1 MQFKYLLAA
10 VFATLA
16 TASPIVPDGCTVAE
30 DGPVAR
36 SPSWLDA
43 RSPRVSFPNS
53 LDVKDRILTYIF
65 LLYSPKA

>member
-1 MQFKYLLAA
+1 MQFKYVLAV

-16 TASPIVPDGCTVAE
+16 SASPIVPDGCTIAE

-43 RSPRVSFPNS
+43 RSPRVSFS
-53 LDVKDRILTYIF
+53 QLLRHERQKADMF
-65 LLYSPKA
+65 LATL